1 MTKDKAK
8 IISEEKKKKEN
19 IKKPE
24 ETGIICTIC
33 QMDFEENQV
42 VIELDCGK
50 IHIFH
55 GEWLKEWFKVK
66 MMWPTCRKDI
76 NELYSS

>member
-55 GEWLKEWFKVK
+55 GE
-66 MMWPTCRKDI
+66 
-76 NELYSS
+76 